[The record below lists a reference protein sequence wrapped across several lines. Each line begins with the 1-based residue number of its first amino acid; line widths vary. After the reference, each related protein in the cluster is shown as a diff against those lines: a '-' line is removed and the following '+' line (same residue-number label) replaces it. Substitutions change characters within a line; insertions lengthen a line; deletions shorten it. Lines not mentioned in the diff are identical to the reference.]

1 MDRFT
6 AYLRIPAQ
14 YAAGLKDLHWS
25 AAGDAIEFGQ
35 GGTFAFPAEVFQ
47 FLEGF
52 VSQRPLIHFGHI
64 IHLLYLLKRSTT
76 PFLGNREG
84 LLVSAFTAAQHPY
97 RNAGVFCALLCKDI
111 PAVPDEPLLTFR
123 TGTFELEVGASEP
136 PFTEQNGEMPA
147 LPGEVFEARVLFE
160 LSCHNVENIL
170 HWFRHGRGPVREAG
184 EEIAHSVLLD
194 KPRSLQGALADLAQR
209 QRLSGAVPFVEQLVS
224 ALTLPPRRL
233 ERPELPLGGYSD
245 VATRGQVEQLLP
257 SQFAFDDLEFVR
269 RHAERELLYFRRE
282 DPHVHTQ
289 EDLVVLL
296 DQGVRTWGPVR
307 LVLTAALFA
316 LGRLA
321 ERRRLPFLVA
331 ATSDGGLLDPLQAA
345 AAELQELIEASDLSA
360 HPGAALERVLSEETE
375 TARDIVLL
383 THPRNLAEPKVIAA
397 ARQLRPGARLFAVA
411 VDEHGDV
418 QFSAVRGGVPVI
430 LSRFHVDLERTAP
443 PPVRSIADPL
453 TAWRGDVEPVP
464 FPFRFGAA
472 DGHKPMQFA
481 FDATGDWLLVAT
493 HDGMLYATR
502 TDGSRSEILPR
513 GLVRSTIVTI
523 VTNVTQVIGVAG
535 GFVVVTVRPEQV
547 LALHYNFSTR
557 TCVAYPFASPRPDP
571 VRCFYLRAL
580 HTLVVEG
587 RKTECI
593 HLSTGSRGRPP
604 AAFETLDDR
613 LGAYPLP
620 IQGAGEPS
628 AADTHW
634 EWPQMHF
641 DRESGAIRLKNVRPT
656 WEQFTPL
663 SDNEPILKDCK
674 LEGADCQGH
683 TLAALFSNPLKPA
696 VSAMLRLFQGP
707 HGVPLAAFPQSR
719 NARRFTLSSDGRL
732 LARETGR
739 GRVEIRDVRRS
750 NVPQHVTAVGRFHP
764 QVQVELGDCWLSLRI
779 DRTVHLAHWQRGVL
793 VLKSGRWDEE
803 RVKTVLKEAGLSTN
817 GVRATLGGRPPGF
830 LPLDPGRRFG
840 PTAHHHLFALVD
852 RFGEVALFEPTGEL
866 VCVFFAFRQLA
877 VWMPEGT
884 CYGPTSLLGRPATPG
899 ALEKIGAALR
909 AASARGERTVI

>member
-6 AYLRIPAQ
+6 AYLRIPAH
-14 YAAGLKDLHWS
+14 YAAGLRDLHWS

-35 GGTFAFPAEVFQ
+35 GGTFAFPAEVFL

-64 IHLLYLLKRSTT
+64 LHLLHLLKNPYT
-76 PFLGNREG
+76 PFLGHRES
-84 LLVSAFTAAQHPY
+84 LLVSAFATAQRPY

-111 PAVPDEPLLTFR
+111 PAVPDEPLLPFR

-136 PFTEQNGEMPA
+136 LFTQQDGEMPA

-160 LSCHNVENIL
+160 LSSHSFEDIL
-170 HWFRHGRGPVREAG
+170 HWFRYGRGPVREVG
-184 EEIAHSVLLD
+184 EEIAQTVLLE
-194 KPRSLQGALADLAQR
+194 KPRSLEGALADLAQR
-209 QRLSGAVPFVEQLVS
+209 QRLSGAVPFVEQFVS

-282 DPHVHTQ
+282 DPHVHTR
-289 EDLVVLL
+289 EDLVVVL
-296 DQGVRTWGPVR
+296 DQGVRAWGTVR
-307 LVLTAALFA
+307 LVLTGALFA

-321 ERRRLPFLVA
+321 RSRRLPFLVA
-331 ATSDGGLLDPLQAA
+331 ATSDGGGLLDPLQGAA
-345 AAELQELIEASDLSA
+345 TELRELIEASDLSA

-375 TARDIVLL
+375 AARDIVLL

-397 ARQLRPGARLFAVA
+397 ARQLRPDARLFAVA

-418 QFSAVRGGVPVI
+418 QFSAVRSGVPVN
-430 LSRFHVDLERTAP
+430 LSRFHVDLQRTAP
-443 PPVRSIADPL
+443 PVRTIADPL
-453 TAWRGDVEPVP
+453 IAWRGDVETVP
-464 FPFRFGAA
+464 YPFRFGAA
-472 DGHKPMQFA
+472 DDHKPMQFA
-481 FDATGDWLLVAT
+481 FDAAGDWLLVAT
-493 HDGMLYATR
+493 HGGMLYATR

-513 GLVRSTIVTI
+513 GLMQSTIAA
-523 VTNVTQVIGVAG
+523 NVNQVIGVAG

-557 TCVAYPFASPRPDP
+557 TCAAHSFGPPRPEP
-571 VRCFYLRAL
+571 VQCFYLRSL
-580 HTLVVEG
+580 HTLVVGG
-587 RKTECI
+587 RKTECL

-604 AAFETLDDR
+604 AAFETLDSR
-613 LGAYPLP
+613 LWAYPLP

-628 AADTHW
+628 AADSHW

-641 DRESGAIRLKNVRPT
+641 DRESGTIRLKNVRPA

-663 SDNEPILKDCK
+663 SDNEPILKGCK

-696 VSAMLRLFQGP
+696 VWAMLRLFQGP
-707 HGVPLAAFPQSR
+707 SGVPLAAFPQPR
-719 NARRFTLSSDGRL
+719 NARRFTLSSSGRL
-732 LARETGR
+732 LAREIGR
-739 GRVEIRDVRRS
+739 GRVEIRDVLGS
-750 NVPQHVTAVGRFHP
+750 TVPQHVTAVGRFHP

-779 DRTVHLAHWQRGVL
+779 DCTVHLAYWQRGVL
-793 VLKSGRWDEE
+793 VLKSGRWDQE
-803 RVKTVLKEAGLSTN
+803 RVKAVLKEADLSTN
-817 GVRATLGGRPPGF
+817 SARATLAGRRPDS
-830 LPLDPGRRFG
+830 LPLDPGQRFG

-866 VCVFFAFRQLA
+866 VCMFFAFRQLA
-877 VWMPEGT
+877 VWMPDGT

-899 ALEKIGAALR
+899 ALERIGAALR
-909 AASARGERTVI
+909 AASERGERTVV